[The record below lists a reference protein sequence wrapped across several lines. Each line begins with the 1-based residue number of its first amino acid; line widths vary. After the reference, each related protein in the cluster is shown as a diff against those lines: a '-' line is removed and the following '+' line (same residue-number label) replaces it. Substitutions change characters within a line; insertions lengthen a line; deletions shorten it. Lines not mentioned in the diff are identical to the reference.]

1 MIELFNS
8 RSEQVMSFQDY
19 DDLLSYIKEIEHE
32 NQKETRLQRDREYWS
47 FTFHS
52 NQRLSLV
59 YWKAIMANRIIL
71 TEKEQDAYEG
81 GYDLLE
87 ICEGDSKQI
96 KQIILTPSVDIEEL
110 KKIWCR
116 EYCAHHGYSFI
127 EARH

>member
-1 MIELFNS
+1 MIELFNNK
-8 RSEQVMSFQDY
+8 SEQVMSFQDY
-19 DDLLSYIKEIEHE
+19 DDLLSYIKNAEHE
-32 NQKETRLQRDREYWS
+32 NQKETRLQKDREYWS

-59 YWKAIMANRIIL
+59 YWKAIMANQIIL

-87 ICEGDSKQI
+87 ICEGDSKKI
-96 KQIILTPSVDIEEL
+96 KQIILTPSVDIEEI

-116 EYCAHHGYSFI
+116 EYCARRGYSFI
-127 EARH
+127 EARQ